1 MTKSH
6 AAVFFFLARVIE
18 REGGRIRPESFPEL
32 RPANFHNY
40 SRDYARC
47 EMRIKARIN
56 VDPRAGSNG
65 ISNAREN
72 EQCTVVMHL
81 HWNVSTSFAS
91 KVTLLYTRDPDDVML
106 RPQCVVNRSY
116 G

>member
-6 AAVFFFLARVIE
+6 AAVFFFLACVIE
-18 REGGRIRPESFPEL
+18 REGGRIRPESFPES

-72 EQCTVVMHL
+72 EQCMRRHASALERFHVVCFKSHL
-81 HWNVSTSFAS
+81 A
-91 KVTLLYTRDPDDVML
+91 LYA
-106 RPQCVVNRSY
+106 RP
-116 G
+116 